1 MGTCWQGQGTMQ
13 RAEDKGPCILPEM
26 GSEVLG
32 TERGTRPHTG
42 ALSIASSSS
51 SDSGGGK
58 GKTGG
63 GRGPGRG
70 RSALASISGS
80 AWCRVGRVQ
89 QPLLSTATARASA
102 PLGSPRPSS
111 ACSGEMKHNPTPPT
125 HKGTNGEPG
134 SSYNQS
140 KLSGGGPRE
149 RPNPGVGGARTGV
162 GVGFFLRRLET
173 FLGLESPVNL

>member
-1 MGTCWQGQGTMQ
+1 MLPLGLAGQVGVGTCWEGQGTGQ

-42 ALSIASSSS
+42 ALSTASSSS
-51 SDSGGGK
+51 SSGGGK
-58 GKTGG
+58 GETGG

-89 QPLLSTATARASA
+89 QPPLSTATARASA
-102 PLGSPRPSS
+102 PLGYPRPSS

-125 HKGTNGEPG
+125 HKGTNGEPV

-140 KLSGGGPRE
+140 KLSGGGTRKRGPAQ
-149 RPNPGVGGARTGV
+149 V
-162 GVGFFLRRLET
+162 
-173 FLGLESPVNL
+173 

>member
-1 MGTCWQGQGTMQ
+1 MLSLGLAGQVGVGTCWQGQGTVQ

-51 SDSGGGK
+51 SSSGGGGGGK
-58 GKTGG
+58 GETGG

-80 AWCRVGRVQ
+80 AWRRVGRVP

-102 PLGSPRPSS
+102 PLGYPRPSS

-125 HKGTNGEPG
+125 HKGTNGEPI
-134 SSYNQS
+134 SSYCQS
-140 KLSGGGPRE
+140 KLSGGGTRKRGPTQ
-149 RPNPGVGGARTGV
+149 V
-162 GVGFFLRRLET
+162 
-173 FLGLESPVNL
+173 

>member
-1 MGTCWQGQGTMQ
+1 MLSLGLTGQVGVGTCWQGQGTVQ

-51 SDSGGGK
+51 SSSDGGK
-58 GKTGG
+58 RETGG

-80 AWCRVGRVQ
+80 AWCRVGRVR
-89 QPLLSTATARASA
+89 QPLHSTATARASA
-102 PLGSPRPSS
+102 PLGHPRPSS
-111 ACSGEMKHNPTPPT
+111 ACSGEMKHNPIPPT
-125 HKGTNGEPG
+125 HKGTNGEPV
-134 SSYNQS
+134 SSYNQ
-140 KLSGGGPRE
+140 
-149 RPNPGVGGARTGV
+149 
-162 GVGFFLRRLET
+162 
-173 FLGLESPVNL
+173 